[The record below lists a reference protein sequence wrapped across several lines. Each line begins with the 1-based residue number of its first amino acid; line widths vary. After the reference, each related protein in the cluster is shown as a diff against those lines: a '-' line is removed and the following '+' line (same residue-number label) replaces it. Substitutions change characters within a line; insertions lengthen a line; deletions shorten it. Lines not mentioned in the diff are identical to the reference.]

1 MKILNKIIIVVVLVA
16 CLYAAFLI
24 AFDVSKISE
33 KISSFKIEF
42 LPIIISL
49 VTSGWFILFA
59 RWHLLLKNSKI
70 FIPKKDNLVI
80 FFSSFALAVIPG
92 KMGDLIK
99 SQLLKTKF
107 EIPRSKTVP
116 IVMLEQLYSVIGLV
130 ILSFFGI
137 WYFELGMY
145 VIGFFTALL
154 IFIFILISSR
164 KTFNKI
170 VSLLGKWKYTSKFVE
185 PFSSSYDTIKTSIRG
200 PIVFYASTLT
210 VIFWLIEAIVVY
222 FVLLSFGIDNI
233 EFLGVISTYATSL
246 MLGFLSLLPM
256 GIGVVEGSLASFF
269 SLQGIE
275 ISLSLTLVVI
285 IRLFTRWYGVVVG
298 FFALKFSGGLSF
310 NEKPN

>member
-1 MKILNKIIIVVVLVA
+1 MKVLNKIIIIVILVA

-24 AFDVSKISE
+24 ASDVSKISE

-42 LPIIISL
+42 LPIIILL

-107 EIPRSKTVP
+107 GIPRSRTVP
-116 IVMLEQLYSVIGLV
+116 IVMLEQLYNVIGLV
-130 ILSFFGI
+130 FVSFFGI
-137 WYFELGMY
+137 WYFELGTY

-154 IFIFILISSR
+154 VFVFILISSR
-164 KTFNKI
+164 KTFNKM
-170 VSLLGKWKYTSKFVE
+170 VLLLGKWKYTSKFVE
-185 PFSSSYDTIKTSIRG
+185 PLSSSYDTIKTSIKG
-200 PIVFYASTLT
+200 PMVFYASALT
-210 VIFWLIEAIVVY
+210 AVFWLIETIVVY
-222 FVLLSFGIDNI
+222 FVLLSFGIDSI
-233 EFLGVISTYATSL
+233 EFLKVLPTYTTSL
-246 MLGFLSLLPM
+246 MLGFLSFLPM
-256 GIGVVEGSLASFF
+256 GVGVVEGSLVSFF
-269 SLQGIE
+269 SLQGID
-275 ISLSLTLVVI
+275 ISLSLTLVVV